1 MLGYKILDIFFLLF
15 HSLIVLFNLFGWIW
29 KRTRKVNLITLLLT
43 GGSWFILGIFYGL
56 GYCPL
61 TDWHFQILRKLGKYD
76 LPNSYMKYIGD
87 RITGLD
93 FNADLVDTLTLV
105 CFLLALVISIFL
117 NVRGWIR
124 KRSLMV
130 TKTQI

>member
-15 HSLIVLFNLFGWIW
+15 HSLVVLFNLFGWIW

-105 CFLLALVISIFL
+105 FFLIALVISIFL
-117 NVRGWIR
+117 NARRWVRR
-124 KRSLMV
+124 KKLIVNS
-130 TKTQI
+130 

>member
-15 HSLIVLFNLFGWIW
+15 HSSLVLFNLFGWIW
-29 KRTRKVNLITLLLT
+29 KRTRKLNLITLLLT
-43 GGSWFILGIFYGL
+43 AGSWFILGIFYGM

-61 TDWHFQILRKLGKYD
+61 TDWHFQVLQKLGKYN

-93 FNADLVDTLTLV
+93 FNADLVDTLTLA
-105 CFLLALVISIFL
+105 CFFVALAVSIFL
-117 NVRGWIR
+117 NLRGWMDQR
-124 KRSLMV
+124 KMD
-130 TKTQI
+130 Q